1 MIESVFNTPKM
12 ASLTA
17 MRFVQNCYSASCPL
31 LKESDLTQQP
41 PARKD
46 AETLLGMLL
55 FGLGMG
61 LFSIL
66 LTPSGAAGF
75 IIGFIAGLLLA
86 GGLDLIIHST
96 RL

>member
-1 MIESVFNTPKM
+1 M
-12 ASLTA
+12 
-17 MRFVQNCYSASCPL
+17 
-31 LKESDLTQQP
+31 TQQTP
-41 PARKD
+41 SRKRTQ
-46 AETLLGMLL
+46 TLLGILL

-66 LTPSGAAGF
+66 LTPSGGAGF
-75 IIGFIAGLLLA
+75 LIGFIAGLSLA